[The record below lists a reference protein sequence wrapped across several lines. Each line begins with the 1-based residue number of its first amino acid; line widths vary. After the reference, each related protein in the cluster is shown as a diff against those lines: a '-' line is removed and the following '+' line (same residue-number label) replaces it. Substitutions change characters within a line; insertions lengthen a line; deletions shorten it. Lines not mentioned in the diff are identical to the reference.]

1 MTTSSLLTGRAG
13 SPDATLPADADR
25 AVRVRGLTKS
35 YPDRAGGTRA
45 AVDAVDLDVARGEI
59 LGLLGPNGAGKS
71 TLTEVLEGY
80 RRRDAGDVEVLGRDP
95 WRAPGSWRARTGIV
109 LQESS
114 EAPDLTVT
122 EVVRHF
128 TTLYPTPRPA
138 DEVIDLVGL
147 SGKRRARVASL
158 SGGQR
163 RRLDVGLGIVGRP
176 ELLFLDEP
184 TTGFDP
190 AARRQFWD
198 LIERLRTE
206 GTTILLTTHYLDE
219 AERLADRLAVI
230 TQGRVVACAA
240 PEALGRELRTEA
252 VVRWTDP
259 DGTARSRATV
269 HPTALV
275 TSLAARAPDGEV
287 ADLEVR
293 RMSLEDVYLSLVREA
308 DAAAGDAPGE
318 STADG
323 ATAGGSAADGSTAGT
338 DGTTDGEATRR

>member
-1 MTTSSLLTGRAG
+1 MPAARLEDVDTTAVIANHVGT
-13 SPDATLPADADR
+13 PDATLPADADC
-25 AVRVRGLTKS
+25 AVRVRGLTKTYHVS
-35 YPDRAGGTRA
+35 RGENRV
-45 AVDAVDLDVARGEI
+45 AVDGVDLDVARGEI

-80 RRRDAGDVEVLGRDP
+80 RRRDSGQVDVLGHDP

-109 LQESS
+109 LQETS

-128 TTLYPTPRPA
+128 TTLYPCPRPVA
-138 DEVIDLVGL
+138 EVIDMVGL
-147 SGKRRARVASL
+147 ESKRKARVASL

-163 RRLDVGLGIVGRP
+163 RRLDVGLGILGRP

-198 LIERLRTE
+198 LVERLRAE

-230 TQGRVVACAA
+230 ARGRLVASAR
-240 PEALGRELRTEA
+240 PDELGRELRTGA
-252 VVRWTDP
+252 VVRWTDS
-259 DGTARSRATV
+259 GGRTRSEATD

-275 TSLAARAPDGEV
+275 ASLAGQRPDGGEV
-287 ADLEVR
+287 PDLEVR
-293 RMSLEDVYLSLVREA
+293 RMSLEDVYLALVEA
-308 DAAAGDAPGE
+308 PRDEVLPGDEPMTGERAGA
-318 STADG
+318 
-323 ATAGGSAADGSTAGT
+323 
-338 DGTTDGEATRR
+338 RR